1 MTNSQEKRLQEAVR
15 GYLKR
20 NIKEKKF
27 LREDIVDGMIK
38 HIFGI
43 LKKSNT
49 ARKDQKIAILN
60 KQLKN
65 LPQAVK
71 DLTAKMNA
79 DAKAKRAKKKK

>member
-38 HIFGI
+38 HIFVI
-43 LKKSNT
+43 LKKANT
-49 ARKDQKIAILN
+49 ARKDQKMAILD

-65 LPQAVK
+65 LHQRTK
-71 DLTAKMNA
+71 DLVAKLNA

>member
-65 LPQAVK
+65 LPQRTK
-71 DLTAKMNA
+71 DLVAKLNA